1 MIINRPL
8 TPEQIKAQSQ
18 PSAED
23 VRRAQDALFMFLIE
37 RIEELESKLEPPKKT
52 RKAAT

>member
-23 VRRAQDALFMFLIE
+23 VRRAQDALFMFLIG
-37 RIEELESKLEPPKKT
+37 RIEELEAKVNPTKKV
-52 RKAAT
+52 RKT

>member
-23 VRRAQDALFMFLIE
+23 VRRAQDALFIYLLQ
-37 RIEELESKLEPPKKT
+37 RVEELESKVDPPKKT
-52 RKAAT
+52 RKSVT

>member
-18 PSAED
+18 PSDED
-23 VRRAQDALFMFLIE
+23 VRQAQDALFMYLFE
-37 RIEELESKLEPPKKT
+37 RIEELESKVDPPKT
-52 RKAAT
+52 RKSVT

>member
-1 MIINRPL
+1 MIIKQPL
-8 TPEQIKAQSQ
+8 SPEQIKAQSQ

-23 VRRAQDALFMFLIE
+23 VRRAQDALFIYLLQ
-37 RIEELESKLEPPKKT
+37 RVEELESKLEPPKKL